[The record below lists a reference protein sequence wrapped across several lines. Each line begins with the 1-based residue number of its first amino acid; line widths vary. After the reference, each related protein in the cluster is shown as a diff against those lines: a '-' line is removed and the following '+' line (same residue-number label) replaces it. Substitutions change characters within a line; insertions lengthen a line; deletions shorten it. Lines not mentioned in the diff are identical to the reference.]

1 MGTLAGRKEIPLFPL
16 RTVLFT
22 GGRLPLRIFEPR
34 YVDMVSWCMREQ
46 SGFGVVLIREALEA
60 RTAADDDQPR
70 IFNIGT
76 YATIVDFNRLSD
88 GLLGIISTGG
98 GKFRVLASYERPD
111 HLMMGEVEMLPD
123 EQSLGVAQEY
133 RPLVQVLKDLMQHPM
148 VRKLNLDVDYDD
160 ARAVSWRLAELLP
173 VEPEIKQSMLQMNH
187 PRERLAELRRLI
199 EHMRS

>member
-1 MGTLAGRKEIPLFPL
+1 MATSTAHREIPLFPL

-34 YVDMVSWCMREQ
+34 YMDMVSHCMREQ
-46 SGFGVVLIREALEA
+46 TGFGVVLIRDGKEA
-60 RTAADDDQPR
+60 RTDPDDDQPR

-76 YATIVDFNRLSD
+76 YASIIDFNQLAG
-88 GLLGIISTGG
+88 GLLGILTQGG
-98 GKFRVLASYERPD
+98 EKFRVLASYERPN

-123 EQSLGVAQEY
+123 EQMFGIATEY
-133 RPLVQVLKDLMQHPM
+133 QPLVEILRDLMEHPM
-148 VRKLNLDVDYDD
+148 VRRLNFDVDYGD

-173 VEPEIKQSMLQMNH
+173 VEPEIKQSLLQMNH

-199 EHMRS
+199 ERMRN

>member
-1 MGTLAGRKEIPLFPL
+1 MVAAIQHREIPLFPL

-34 YVDMVSWCMREQ
+34 YMDMVSYCMKEQ
-46 SGFGVVLIREALEA
+46 TGFGVVLIREGTDA
-60 RTAADDDQPR
+60 RLSPEDEQPR

-76 YATIVDFNRLSD
+76 YASIVDFNRLAD
-88 GLLGIISTGG
+88 GLLGIITTGG
-98 GKFRVLASYERPD
+98 AKFRVLASYERAD

-123 EQSLGVAQEY
+123 EQTLAVATEY
-133 RPLVQVLKDLMQHPM
+133 QPLVEILRDFMEHPM
-148 VRKLNLDVDYDD
+148 VRKMNLQVDFGD

-199 EHMRS
+199 ERMRN

>member
-1 MGTLAGRKEIPLFPL
+1 MTKAAAHREIPLFPL

-34 YVDMVSWCMREQ
+34 YVQMVSHCMREET
-46 SGFGVVLIREALEA
+46 GFGVVLIREGVEA
-60 RTAADDDQPR
+60 RTGPDVEQPR

-76 YATIVDFNRLSD
+76 YASIIDFNQLTD
-88 GLLGIISTGG
+88 GLLGILTRGG
-98 GKFRVLASYERPD
+98 EKFRVLTSYERPD

-123 EQSLGVAQEY
+123 EQTLAIASEY
-133 RPLVQVLKDLMQHPM
+133 APLVEILRDLMEHPM
-148 VRKLNLDVDYDD
+148 VRRLNFEVDYAD

-173 VEPEIKQSMLQMNH
+173 VEPEIKQSLLQMNH

-199 EHMRS
+199 ERLRD